1 MTIERDSIHFQI
13 LERLCAAPRP
23 VRGASGAILER
34 DYNAPRAL
42 QELKAQ
48 GLIKER
54 GWHDGPGSIFVPTEE
69 GEALYAKLVD
79 TAAKPLS
86 PRWVKR

>member
-1 MTIERDSIHFQI
+1 MTIERDSVHFQI

-23 VRGASGAILER
+23 VRGTSAAILER
-34 DYNAPRAL
+34 DYQAPRAI
-42 QELKAQ
+42 QELKTH

-54 GWHDGPGSIFVPTEE
+54 GWHDGPGSIFVPTAE
-69 GEALYAKLVD
+69 GEALYQRLAR
-79 TAAKPLS
+79 AGPKPLS